1 MVGSGRSS
9 VLPLFLILA
18 LLPASCAQHSAR
30 PAPSTESPVAIFVA
44 GDYGFE
50 GPDTLPAGW
59 TTIRV
64 HNDGLEAHH
73 IQILE
78 LTEGKTLADL
88 SNALRTPL
96 IAVPKWAKHRG
107 GPNAVDSGGV
117 AEARVH
123 LDPGSYALICVIPSK
138 DGTPHVILGMAKEL
152 HVTEQGAFSQR
163 LTNHYHV
170 AMRDYEFV
178 IVEPVSK
185 GTHSFYVKNRGSQ
198 PHQVSLVR
206 LDPASAPSDIL
217 AAFAPNSQTS
227 LPGKLVGGMTGLE
240 PGGEGSFT
248 ADLSEGRYAFI
259 CLFPN
264 PSSPSSHAA
273 KGMVMDFAVK

>member
-1 MVGSGRSS
+1 MVVSGRAS
-9 VLPLFLILA
+9 VLPLFFILV
-18 LLPASCAQHSAR
+18 LLPASCAQHSVS
-30 PAPSTESPVAIFVA
+30 PAGSAESPVAIFVA
-44 GDYGFE
+44 DDYGFE
-50 GPDTLPAGW
+50 GPDTLSAGW
-59 TTIRV
+59 TTIHI
-64 HNDGLEAHH
+64 HNHGLEPHH
-73 IQILE
+73 IQL
-78 LTEGKTLADL
+78 LKLAEGKTIADL
-88 SNALRTPL
+88 SNALRAPL
-96 IAVPKWAKHRG
+96 IAVPEWAKHKG
-107 GPNAVDSGGV
+107 GPNAVDSGGI

-123 LDPGSYALICVIPSK
+123 LDAGSYALICVIPSK
-138 DGTPHVILGMAKEL
+138 EGTPHVMLGMAKEL

-163 LTNHYHV
+163 MTNHYHV

-198 PHQVSLVR
+198 AHQVSLVR
-206 LDPASAPSDIL
+206 LDPTSSPRDIL
-217 AAFAPNSQTS
+217 AAFASNSRMS

-264 PSSPSSHAA
+264 PGSPTSHAA
-273 KGMVMDFAVK
+273 KGMVMDFTVK